1 MQSVKVKIII
11 VSNLLNPHL
20 AFHFDIFN
28 FQSAIYNCWLQNLTQ
43 ILRSCL
49 MKEARPALK
58 CGRSW
63 LLREP
68 KKASPIRARAL
79 TEEILLICEFLE

>member
-11 VSNLLNPHL
+11 VSKLLNPYL

-43 ILRSCL
+43 ISRGCL
-49 MKEARPALK
+49 MKEASAV
-58 CGRSW
+58 
-63 LLREP
+63 
-68 KKASPIRARAL
+68 RAPAL
-79 TEEILLICEFLE
+79 TERRSSVDDNIHKEQGLTAIL